1 MVAAGLE
8 PAKPKP
14 LIYSQFPLPLGYA
27 TEDGVR
33 VSHCKPN
40 IVRLSIMCRH
50 PVGAMTAETM
60 SDVPTSRRALDG
72 IRTRSTSLEDWD
84 ADH

>member
-27 TEDGVR
+27 TEDGVKDFPLQAE
-33 VSHCKPN
+33 HC
-40 IVRLSIMCRH
+40 SSFH
-50 PVGAMTAETM
+50 H
-60 SDVPTSRRALDG
+60 VPSPRWRDDG
-72 IRTRSTSLEDWD
+72 GNHE
-84 ADH
+84 